1 MTFKCYE
8 NIYSMTK
15 KNTWVQNRMGNISA
29 VSLTLIPLV
38 INMFTKETLLFDGG
52 MPYPIFIL

>member
-1 MTFKCYE
+1 
-8 NIYSMTK
+8 MTK
-15 KNTWVQNRMGNISA
+15 KINTWVQNRMGNISA

-52 MPYPIFIL
+52 MPYQIFIL